1 MHGEYILA
9 NAMAVVT
16 TPIIETHQISKW
28 TMMQETLMV
37 VMSCYLTWRYIGSSL
52 GMRLW
57 FVQTAANMPQ
67 EGMELWQKDTEIW
80 NVSFLNATTM
90 VAGTKDGHGAQP
102 AKRNSTGQ
110 M

>member
-1 MHGEYILA
+1 
-9 NAMAVVT
+9 
-16 TPIIETHQISKW
+16 
-28 TMMQETLMV
+28 
-37 VMSCYLTWRYIGSSL
+37 
-52 GMRLW
+52 MRLW

-80 NVSFLNATTM
+80 NVSFLNAIAM

-102 AKRNSTGQ
+102 AKINSTGQ